1 MSNTI
6 KIENKNGTLIIAH
19 RGLSGLEQEN
29 TNAAFIAAGNRS
41 YFGIETDVHKTAD
54 GKFVLM
60 HDANTLRTTG
70 DDIEI
75 NKATYE
81 TLRNIRV
88 LQKDGMRSRTDLR
101 IPSLEEYI
109 GICKHYEKYAILELK
124 DEFTAE
130 DIDAICKIIEADDY
144 MEKTVFIS
152 FKFNNMVLVK
162 ERNPEQTVQF
172 LSWEPV
178 DDERIEELVKYKMDL
193 DAHSR
198 LFTKEFIDKC
208 HSKGIKLNAWTVDDL
223 ETAERLIKDGIDFIT
238 TNILE

>member
-178 DDERIEELVKYKMDL
+178 GDERIEELVKYKMDL

-208 HSKGIKLNAWTVDDL
+208 HSKGIKVNAWTVDDL